1 MQRFAAIEG
10 ASTLLL
16 GKYVNDEVTLTDHE
30 RDENRGY
37 DGKV

>member
-10 ASTLLL
+10 PSTLLL
-16 GKYVNDEVTLTDHE
+16 GKCVNDEVMLTEHG